1 MSDTFLVGVD
11 GSEGSLRAARFAVER
26 AKLMNARLVVVYIIE
41 WSPYTFNT
49 PEENEQRHQRREQE
63 ISTATKKVLNPLLES
78 IRDSGVD
85 TEGIVRH
92 GHIAEVM
99 IRLAKEHNAIGMF
112 IGRLGTTSL
121 KTMLFGS
128 VTSNLVQT
136 SPIPVTVVP

>member
-11 GSEGSLRAARFAVER
+11 GSECSMRAARFAVDR
-26 AKLMNARLVVVYIIE
+26 AKRMDARLVVVYVIE
-41 WSPYTFNT
+41 WSPYSFNT
-49 PEENEQRHQRREQE
+49 PEENEQRHKRREEE
-63 ISTATKKVLNPLLES
+63 ISAATEKVLNPLLES
-78 IRDSGVD
+78 IRESGVA

-99 IRLAKEHNAIGMF
+99 IGLGEEHNAVGMF
-112 IGRLGTTSL
+112 IGRIGTTTL

-128 VTSNLVQT
+128 VASNLVQT

>member
-11 GSEGSLRAARFAVER
+11 GSEGSMRAAQFAVDR
-26 AKLMNARLVVVYIIE
+26 AKRMNTRLVVAYVIE
-41 WSPYTFNT
+41 WSPYSFNT

-63 ISTATKKVLNPLLES
+63 ISTAKEKVLDPLLEGIKAQS
-78 IRDSGVD
+78 VE
-85 TEGIVRH
+85 TVGIVRH

-99 IRLAKEHNAIGMF
+99 IGVAKEYNALGMF
-112 IGRLGTTSL
+112 VGRLGTTTL

-128 VTSNLVQT
+128 VTSNLVQS

>member
-11 GSEGSLRAARFAVER
+11 GSECSKRAANFALDR
-26 AKLMNARLVVVYIIE
+26 AKRMDARLVVVYVIE
-41 WSPYTFNT
+41 WSPYSFNT
-49 PEENEQRHQRREQE
+49 PEENEQRHKRREEE
-63 ISTATKKVLNPLLES
+63 ISAATEKVLDPMLVS
-78 IRDSGVD
+78 IRESGVE

-99 IRLAKEHNAIGMF
+99 ISLAEEHNAVGMF
-112 IGRLGTTSL
+112 IGRIGTTTL

-128 VTSNLVQT
+128 VASNLVQT